1 MVSGV
6 DGRSSGVAFV
16 LQIAV
21 QALVKFVLVPEKV
34 TFFTRSLAK
43 AKFTLY
49 MFIKQTTRCNMQN

>member
-34 TFFTRSLAK
+34 TFFIRSLAK

-49 MFIKQTTRCNMQN
+49 MFIKQTTRSNMQN